1 MWGML
6 ILLYFCWG
14 TSGLQDFA
22 KYLTP
27 SIGAMN
33 ACLAIHNQFYGKKIQ
48 KIVCISIITQNKT
61 KCLCFVPF
69 GSFSGFWAF
78 DQHSMTLSDT
88 NLSIFSKL
96 VQSTPKKKK
105 HHQFPRANF
114 HPSTFCSPTNK
125 KNNQK
130 RWICEDTNDRFQEQQ
145 SINSWWTH
153 WFLLRPRFWGS
164 LTEVNFWKFQRV
176 PIGLDFRTKIGASK
190 KPREK
195 S

>member
-48 KIVCISIITQNKT
+48 KVVCISIITQNKT

-78 DQHSMTLSDT
+78 DQQSMTLSDA

-96 VQSTPKKKK
+96 VQSTPQKKKK
-105 HHQFPRANF
+105 HPFPTANF
-114 HPSTFCSPTNK
+114 HPSTFTNK
-125 KNNQK
+125 QKNNQK
-130 RWICEDTNDRFQEQQ
+130 RWICGDTNDRFQEQQ

-153 WFLLRPRFWGS
+153 WFLLQPDRGEFLEIPVPDNRTRFP
-164 LTEVNFWKFQRV
+164 NQNRCFQK
-176 PIGLDFRTKIGASK
+176 T
-190 KPREK
+190 REK

>member
-48 KIVCISIITQNKT
+48 KVVCISIITQNKT

-69 GSFSGFWAF
+69 GSFSGF
-78 DQHSMTLSDT
+78 
-88 NLSIFSKL
+88 
-96 VQSTPKKKK
+96 
-105 HHQFPRANF
+105 
-114 HPSTFCSPTNK
+114 
-125 KNNQK
+125 
-130 RWICEDTNDRFQEQQ
+130 
-145 SINSWWTH
+145 
-153 WFLLRPRFWGS
+153 
-164 LTEVNFWKFQRV
+164 
-176 PIGLDFRTKIGASK
+176 
-190 KPREK
+190 
-195 S
+195 